1 MKRLTRTKTRL
12 ARAAVAVEMAVVTP
26 LMLTMLFG
34 IIEFGWLFTVRSTM
48 VNAAREGARLG
59 ALEGV
64 TATEITSRTRDYLEP
79 MHLDDNC
86 TVTVTEPTEE
96 EPIVN
101 VRVTVPRASVSLL
114 GNFFGWTTGTIEGEA
129 SMRREGM

>member
-1 MKRLTRTKTRL
+1 MKRLRTRKMLRL
-12 ARAAVAVEMAVVTP
+12 GAVAVEMAIVTP
-26 LMLTMLFG
+26 LLLAMLFG

-64 TATEITSRTRDYLEP
+64 TETEIRNRTSELLVP
-79 MHLDDNC
+79 MHIDDNC
-86 TVTVTEPTEE
+86 SVSVTMPTDSNPTVTV
-96 EPIVN
+96 N
-101 VRVTVPRASVSLL
+101 VSAPRSSVSLV
-114 GNFFGWTTGTIEGEA
+114 GNFFGFTSGTITGSA

>member
-1 MKRLTRTKTRL
+1 MKRLRTRKMLRL
-12 ARAAVAVEMAVVTP
+12 GAVAVEMAIVTP
-26 LMLTMLFG
+26 LLLAMLFG

-64 TATEITSRTRDYLEP
+64 TETEIVSRTSELLVP
-79 MHLDDNC
+79 MHIDDNC
-86 TVTVTEPTEE
+86 SVTVTMPTDENPTVTV
-96 EPIVN
+96 N
-101 VRVTVPRASVSLL
+101 VAAPRSSVSLV
-114 GNFFGWTTGTIEGEA
+114 GNFFGFTSGTINGSA

>member
-1 MKRLTRTKTRL
+1 MKRFRTRKMLRL
-12 ARAAVAVEMAVVTP
+12 GAVAVEMAIVTP
-26 LMLTMLFG
+26 LLLAMLFG

-64 TATEITSRTRDYLEP
+64 TESEIVNRTSELLAP
-79 MHLDDNC
+79 MHIDDNC
-86 TVTVTEPTEE
+86 SVTVSMPTDENPTVTV
-96 EPIVN
+96 N
-101 VRVTVPRASVSLL
+101 VAAPRSSVSLV
-114 GNFFGWTTGTIEGEA
+114 GNFFGFTSGTITGSA

>member
-1 MKRLTRTKTRL
+1 MKRLRTHKMLRL
-12 ARAAVAVEMAVVTP
+12 GAVAVEMAIVTP
-26 LMLTMLFG
+26 LLLAMLFG

-64 TATEITSRTRDYLEP
+64 TAGEIEDRATELLVP

-86 TVTVTEPTEE
+86 TVSVTMPSEADPTVT
-96 EPIVN
+96 VN
-101 VRVTVPRASVSLL
+101 ISAPRSSVSLV
-114 GNFFGWTTGTIEGEA
+114 GNFFGFTSGSITGSA